1 MRFKDRVDAG
11 RRLAEA
17 LENYRGKD
25 VVVYALPRGGVV
37 LGYEIAR
44 ALSAPLD
51 LIITRKIGYP
61 GNPECALCA
70 ISEEG
75 GMICERSGI
84 SLISDDWLK
93 SEAQK
98 EMKEAKRRRETY
110 LAGRQPLPAADK
122 VAIVVDDGAATG
134 LTLLLAVQ
142 VLRDRH
148 PRKIMVAVPVASED
162 AVEKLREVADELVVL
177 EVPPYFE
184 AVGAY
189 YQQFPQLTDDE
200 VIDLMRA

>member
-1 MRFKDRVDAG
+1 MRFTDRVDAG

-70 ISEEG
+70 VSEEG
-75 GMICERSGI
+75 RMICDRSGI
-84 SLISDDWLK
+84 SLVSDDWLK

-122 VAIVVDDGAATG
+122 VAIVVDDGVATG

-148 PRKIMVAVPVASED
+148 PRKVMVAVPVASED

-189 YQQFPQLTDDE
+189 YQQFPQLTDEE